1 MEMTTLH
8 YITVISAYLLGA
20 VPFGFVL
27 CKLAGYG
34 DVRDIG
40 SGNIGATN
48 VLRTGNKALALIVLM
63 LDAGK
68 GALAVLIARE
78 FVGPDVAALAGAA
91 AFLGHCFPIYLKFK
105 GGKGVAT
112 FFGTILAI
120 NWMIGLFCLL
130 IWLGAAAIF
139 RFSSLAGMLAAIAA
153 PVLAIALA
161 DYFIMWVLSIIA
173 LVVVIRHHAN
183 LMRLFSGTEPKIGQK
198 SKTKPADDD
207 DKASNNKASG
217 E

>member
-1 MEMTTLH
+1 MEMTSLH
-8 YITVISAYLLGA
+8 YITIFAGYLLGA
-20 VPFGFVL
+20 VPFGLVL

-48 VLRTGNKALALIVLM
+48 VLRTGNKALALIVLA

-68 GALAVLIARE
+68 GALAVVLAGA
-78 FVGPDVAALAGAA
+78 FVGPDAAALAGAA
-91 AFLGHCFPIYLKFK
+91 AFLGHCFPIYLKFR

-120 NWMIGLFCLL
+120 NWMIGLLCLM
-130 IWLGAAAIF
+130 IWLGTAAIF
-139 RFSSLAGMLAAIAA
+139 RFSSLAGILSAVAA
-153 PVLAIALA
+153 PIIAIYIA
-161 DYFIMWVLSIIA
+161 DPLIVWVLSTIA

-183 LMRLFSGTEPKIGQK
+183 LMRLFNGSEPKIGQK
-198 SKTKPADDD
+198 SEAKPADDD
-207 DKASNNKASG
+207 DKPTG